1 MKVLVIEDK
10 AQVVKDITF
19 CLEVRYPRVEVIA
32 VADGQ
37 KGIDMVEAELPDL
50 VMVDSSLP
58 RTDTIDLVA
67 KIRQFSDV
75 PLVILCDT
83 ESDLDRAKGLEAG
96 ADEYINKPFSPIGLL
111 ARVNALLRRTK
122 GVGFT
127 PDHPVSVGNG
137 LTINLSTH
145 EVFFSGNQVKLTRI
159 EFELLSFM
167 VRNEGKVLT
176 NRALLEKVWGSEYVN
191 DVGFVKKYVYRL
203 RTKLERDARKP
214 EIILNERGIG
224 YKFVRHLLTIQA
236 LSFVFA
242 CFITDMAATLV

>member
-19 CLEVRYPRVEVIA
+19 CLEVRYPRSEVLA

-37 KGIDMVEAELPDL
+37 KGIDMVESESPDL

-58 RTDTIDLVA
+58 RTDTTTLVSR
-67 KIRQFSDV
+67 IRQFSDV
-75 PLVILCDT
+75 PLIILCDA

-96 ADEYINKPFSPIGLL
+96 ADEYINKPFSPIELL

-122 GVGFT
+122 GVGFR
-127 PDHPVSVGNG
+127 PDQPVSVGNG
-137 LTINLSTH
+137 LTINLATH
-145 EVFFSGNQVKLTRI
+145 EIFLSGNQIRLTRI
-159 EFELLSFM
+159 EFELLSLL

-176 NRALLEKVWGSEYVN
+176 NSTLLEKVWGSEYVN
-191 DVGFVKKYVYRL
+191 DIGFVKKYVYRL

-224 YKFVRHLLTIQA
+224 YKFLRHLLAIPA
-236 LSFVFA
+236 LSLA
-242 CFITDMAATLV
+242 LTRIIAGITTPLL